1 MESSDGDFLSSSD
14 EYQPESDGDQ
24 SESDPGDQW
33 GIVPGDQWRIVPGDE
48 SDIDP
53 EVEWDETDDSEL
65 EWTDVKTEPGCGLV
79 NMKYKV
85 VSVALIL
92 YVDLYVDCLK
102 VIAYIKNVV
111 TVFFLGVRYCD
122 LINNGNVWHQ
132 ILMDFKNIQISRI
145 IDSRLILTN
154 TIVFHVF
161 LLDEYCTGVH

>member
-33 GIVPGDQWRIVPGDE
+33 GIVPGDQWGIVHGDQ

-65 EWTDVKTEPGCGLV
+65 EWTDVKTEPGSGLV
-79 NMKYKV
+79 NMKNKV
-85 VSVALIL
+85 VSLALIL

-102 VIAYIKNVV
+102 VIAYTCIKKV
-111 TVFFLGVRYCD
+111 VFF
-122 LINNGNVWHQ
+122 
-132 ILMDFKNIQISRI
+132 
-145 IDSRLILTN
+145 
-154 TIVFHVF
+154 
-161 LLDEYCTGVH
+161 